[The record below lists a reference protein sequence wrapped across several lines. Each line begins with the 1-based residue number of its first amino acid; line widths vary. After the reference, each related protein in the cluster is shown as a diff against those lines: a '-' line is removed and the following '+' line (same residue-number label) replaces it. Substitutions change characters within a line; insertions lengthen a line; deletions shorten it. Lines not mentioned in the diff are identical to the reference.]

1 MHSKELMQEVAPTPE
16 AECKPLEDKP
26 AGGEQDVASMTE
38 FNFVSNADG
47 YCKGPEIIRYVAV
60 RRPRSG
66 CLGLEENEIPARNGG
81 SVGKIRV
88 LITSIPA
95 PGRKRADGE
104 EPDPMTAAQVLELAS
119 GRCGDAEHAH
129 SALKSELAGGTLPCG
144 RLRANA
150 AWWQG
155 AILAMN
161 LHAWVRH
168 CAFDGN
174 LRRAQWKR
182 VRAVV
187 LIHDRTYRKARR
199 IVLIADNHVIHKSG
213 ITGRCLASNP
223 KFELVF
229 QRVL

>member
-1 MHSKELMQEVAPTPE
+1 MQGSGDHSVCRRTQAPQRLPWT
-16 AECKPLEDKP
+16 
-26 AGGEQDVASMTE
+26 
-38 FNFVSNADG
+38 
-47 YCKGPEIIRYVAV
+47 
-60 RRPRSG
+60 
-66 CLGLEENEIPARNGG
+66 
-81 SVGKIRV
+81 
-88 LITSIPA
+88 
-95 PGRKRADGE
+95 GRKRDSRPERRFGRENPGADHQHSCSWPQAGGRRRTVS
-104 EPDPMTAAQVLELAS
+104 DDGGQVLELAS